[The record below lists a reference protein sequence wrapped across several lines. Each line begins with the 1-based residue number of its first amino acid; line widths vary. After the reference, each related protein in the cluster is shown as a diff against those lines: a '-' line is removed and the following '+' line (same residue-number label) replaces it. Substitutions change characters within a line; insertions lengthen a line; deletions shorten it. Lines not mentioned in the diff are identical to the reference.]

1 MLTVRSPL
9 TALAV
14 VLSLL
19 SVVHGAPQNR
29 KGNGNRGGGGGG
41 GNGNGRTNR
50 QTAQQQAAQVPQGI
64 SQAADGSMI
73 LDMTA
78 NVNGLDLRFKISG
91 PAEQFTAASG
101 VPGAAAQPGAQGTLG
116 LNVLLHGD
124 GGQSFFDMPNQG
136 VQQNLAGVAV
146 LAPDPNLF
154 WGGGQGLRRTD
165 GVAHSQAVNDL
176 VQKTLPQMMAF
187 NQSNVFFTGVSGGSL
202 MLSGFF
208 MPAHMQNFA
217 GNGVLLNCGGLEP
230 QVPVQDPQAIA
241 GTRIHFQST
250 LQELSNLQEA
260 IPASIK
266 AYEKIATDAGLS
278 TDQVN
283 AKQTVNNSPNGGH
296 CAFDEQGFVSGIQL
310 VANNYATIMQ
320 GGNGEV
326 QGIGNVLTGVSGNE
340 NLQFTGSNR
349 ARRGIIG

>member
-1 MLTVRSPL
+1 MLTIRSPVA
-9 TALAV
+9 ALAV
-14 VLSLL
+14 VLSLMSL
-19 SVVHGAPQNR
+19 VDAAPQNR
-29 KGNGNRGGGGGG
+29 GNRGG
-41 GNGNGRTNR
+41 NGRGNR
-50 QTAQQQAAQVPQGI
+50 QTAQQKAAQVPQGI
-64 SQAADGSMI
+64 TRATDGSMI

-154 WGGGQGLRRTD
+154 WGGGQGLQRTD

-176 VQKTLPQMMAF
+176 IQKTLPQMMAF

-230 QVPVQDPQAIA
+230 QVTVQDPQAIA
-241 GTRIHFQST
+241 NTRIHFQST
-250 LQELSNLQEA
+250 KKELSSLQQS
-260 IPASIK
+260 IPAAIK
-266 AYEKIATDAGLS
+266 AYEQIGTSAGLEANAL
-278 TDQVN
+278 N

-320 GGNGEV
+320 GGTGDV

-340 NLQFTGSNR
+340 NLQFTG
-349 ARRGIIG
+349 AERRRDIG

>member
-1 MLTVRSPL
+1 MLTVRSSVA
-9 TALAV
+9 ALAV
-14 VLSLL
+14 VLSFL
-19 SVVHGAPQNR
+19 SLVDAAPQNR
-29 KGNGNRGGGGGG
+29 KGSGNRG
-41 GNGNGRTNR
+41 GNGNGNGRANR
-50 QTAQQQAAQVPQGI
+50 QTAQQKAAQVPQGI
-64 SQAADGSMI
+64 TRAADGSMI

-78 NVNGLDLRFKISG
+78 TVNGLDLRFKISG

-101 VPGAAAQPGAQGTLG
+101 VPGAAAQPGAQSTLG

-154 WGGGQGLRRTD
+154 WGGGQGLQRTD

-176 VQKTLPQMMAF
+176 IQQTLPQMMAF

-230 QVPVQDPQAIA
+230 QVAVQDPQAVA
-241 GTRIHFQST
+241 NTRIHFQST
-250 LQELSNLQEA
+250 KQELSSLQQS
-260 IPASIK
+260 IPAAIK
-266 AYEKIATDAGLS
+266 AYEQIGTGAGLS
-278 TDQVN
+278 AEALGQ
-283 AKQTVNNSPNGGH
+283 KQTVNNSPNGGH

-310 VANNYATIMQ
+310 IANNYATIMQ
-320 GGNGEV
+320 GGTGDV
-326 QGIGNVLTGVSGNE
+326 QGIGNVLTPVSGNE
-340 NLQFTGSNR
+340 NLQFTGSSR
-349 ARRGIIG
+349 VKRGIIG

>member
-1 MLTVRSPL
+1 MLTVRSPVA
-9 TALAV
+9 ALAV

-29 KGNGNRGGGGGG
+29 KGNGNRGG
-41 GNGNGRTNR
+41 NGNGRANR

-64 SQAADGSMI
+64 SQATDGSMI

-176 VQKTLPQMMAF
+176 IQKTLPQMMAF

-230 QVPVQDPQAIA
+230 QVPVQNAQAIA

-250 LQELSNLQEA
+250 LQELSNLQQA

-266 AYEKIATDAGLS
+266 AYEKIATDTGLS
-278 TDQVN
+278 ADQVN

-340 NLQFTGSNR
+340 NLQFTGSSR
-349 ARRGIIG
+349 ARRGMIG

>member
-1 MLTVRSPL
+1 MLTVRSPVA
-9 TALAV
+9 ALAV
-14 VLSLL
+14 VLGLL
-19 SVVHGAPQNR
+19 SVVQGAPQPQNR
-29 KGNGNRGGGGGG
+29 KGNGNRGG
-41 GNGNGRTNR
+41 NGNGRANR
-50 QTAQQQAAQVPQGI
+50 QTAQQQLAAVPQGI
-64 SQAADGSMI
+64 SQATDGSMI

-91 PAEQFTAASG
+91 PADQFTAASG

-116 LNVLLHGD
+116 INVLLHGD
-124 GGQSFFDMPNQG
+124 GGQSFKDMPNQG
-136 VQQNLAGVAV
+136 VQKNLAGVVV

-154 WGGGQGLRRTD
+154 WGGGQGLQRTD

-176 VQKTLPQMMAF
+176 IQKTLPQMMAF

-208 MPAHMQNFA
+208 IPAHIQNYA
-217 GNGVLLNCGGLEP
+217 GNGVLLNCGALPP
-230 QVPVQDPQAIA
+230 QVDVVDAKA
-241 GTRIHFQST
+241 VVGTRIHFQST

-260 IPASIK
+260 IPASVK

-283 AKQTVNNSPNGGH
+283 ARQTVNNSPNGGH

-326 QGIGNVLTGVSGNE
+326 QGIGNVLTGVTGNE
-340 NLQFTGSNR
+340 NLQFTGSSR
-349 ARRGIIG
+349 ARRGVIG

>member
-1 MLTVRSPL
+1 MLTVRNPL
-9 TALAV
+9 AALAV

-19 SVVHGAPQNR
+19 SITTASPQNR
-29 KGNGNRGGGGGG
+29 GKGNRNGNGN
-41 GNGNGRTNR
+41 NNR
-50 QTAQQQAAQVPQGI
+50 LTAQQKAAQRPQGI
-64 SQAADGSMI
+64 SRAADGSMI

-154 WGGGQGLRRTD
+154 WGGGQGLQRTD

-176 VQKTLPQMMAF
+176 IQKTLPQMMAF

-217 GNGVLLNCGGLEP
+217 GNGVLLNCGGMAP
-230 QVPVQDPQAIA
+230 QVTVQDPKAIA
-241 GTRIHFQST
+241 NTRIHFQST
-250 LQELSNLQEA
+250 LQELSSLQRS
-260 IPASIK
+260 IPQSIK
-266 AYEKIATDAGLS
+266 AYEQIGTNAGL
-278 TDQVN
+278 TAEQLN
-283 AKQTVNNSPNGGH
+283 ARQTVNNSPNGGH

-310 VANNYATIMQ
+310 IANNYATIMQ
-320 GGNGEV
+320 GGNGDV
-326 QGIGNVLTGVSGNE
+326 QGIGNVLTGVAGNE
-340 NLQFTGSNR
+340 NLQFTGSSR
-349 ARRGIIG
+349 RRRGVIG

>member
-1 MLTVRSPL
+1 MLTVRSPVA
-9 TALAV
+9 ALAV
-14 VLSLL
+14 VLGLL
-19 SVVHGAPQNR
+19 SVVRGAPQNR
-29 KGNGNRGGGGGG
+29 KGNGNRGG
-41 GNGNGRTNR
+41 NGNGRANR

-64 SQAADGSMI
+64 SQATDGSMI

-136 VQQNLAGVAV
+136 VQQNLAGVTV

-154 WGGGQGLRRTD
+154 WGGGQGLQRTD

-176 VQKTLPQMMAF
+176 IQKTLPQMMAF

-230 QVPVQDPQAIA
+230 QVPVQDAQAIA

-250 LQELSNLQEA
+250 LQELSNLQQA

-266 AYEKIATDAGLS
+266 AYEKIATGTGLS
-278 TDQVN
+278 ADQVN

-340 NLQFTGSNR
+340 NLQFTGSSR
-349 ARRGIIG
+349 ARRGVIG

>member
-1 MLTVRSPL
+1 MLTVRSPVA
-9 TALAV
+9 ALAV

-19 SVVHGAPQNR
+19 SVVHGAPQPQNR
-29 KGNGNRGGGGGG
+29 KGNGNRGG
-41 GNGNGRTNR
+41 NGNGRANR
-50 QTAQQQAAQVPQGI
+50 QTSQQQAAAVPQGI
-64 SQAADGSMI
+64 SQATDGSMI

-91 PAEQFTAASG
+91 PAEQFTASSG

-154 WGGGQGLRRTD
+154 WGGGQGLQRTD

-217 GNGVLLNCGGLEP
+217 GNGVLLNCGGLPP
-230 QVPVQDPQAIA
+230 QVDVVDAKAVA

-260 IPASIK
+260 IPASVK

-310 VANNYATIMQ
+310 VANNYAAIMQ

-326 QGIGNVLTGVSGNE
+326 QGIGNVLTGVTGNE
-340 NLQFTGSNR
+340 NLQFTGSSR
-349 ARRGIIG
+349 MRRNMIG

>member
-1 MLTVRSPL
+1 MLTVRSP
-9 TALAV
+9 TAALAV

-19 SVVHGAPQNR
+19 SVVQGAPQNR
-29 KGNGNRGGGGGG
+29 NGKGNGRA
-41 GNGNGRTNR
+41 NR
-50 QTAQQQAAQVPQGI
+50 QTAQQQTAQVLQGI
-64 SQAADGSMI
+64 SQATDGSMI

-91 PAEQFTAASG
+91 PADQFTAASG
-101 VPGAAAQPGAQGTLG
+101 VPGAAAQAGTQGPLG
-116 LNVLLHGD
+116 INVLLHGD

-136 VQQNLAGVAV
+136 VQQNLAGVAI

-154 WGGGQGLRRTD
+154 WGGGQGLQRTD

-176 VQKTLPQMMAF
+176 IQKTLPQVMAF

-208 MPAHMQNFA
+208 MPAHIQNFA
-217 GNGVLLNCGGLEP
+217 GNGVMLNCGGLPP
-230 QVPVQDPQAIA
+230 QVDVVDAQAVA

-250 LQELSNLQEA
+250 LQELSSLQKA

-266 AYEKIATDAGLS
+266 AYEKIATGAGLS
-278 TDQVN
+278 ADQVN
-283 AKQTVNNSPNGGH
+283 AKQTVNNAPNGGH
-296 CAFDEQGFVSGIQL
+296 CAFDEKGFVSGIQL
-310 VANNYATIMQ
+310 IANNYATIMQ

-326 QGIGNVLTGVSGNE
+326 QGIGNVLTGVTGNE
-340 NLQFTGSNR
+340 NLQFTGSSR
-349 ARRGIIG
+349 TKRGVIG

>member
-1 MLTVRSPL
+1 MLTVRSPVA
-9 TALAV
+9 ALAL
-14 VLSLL
+14 VLSFL
-19 SVVHGAPQNR
+19 SLTDAAPQNR
-29 KGNGNRGGGGGG
+29 GKGNGR
-41 GNGNGRTNR
+41 GNGNR
-50 QTAQQQAAQVPQGI
+50 QTAQQQAARVPQGI
-64 SQAADGSMI
+64 SRATDGSMI

-154 WGGGQGLRRTD
+154 WGGGQGLQRTD
-165 GVAHSQAVNDL
+165 GVAHSQA
-176 VQKTLPQMMAF
+176 
-187 NQSNVFFTGVSGGSL
+187 SNVFFTGVSGGSL

-230 QVPVQDPQAIA
+230 QVNVQDPAAIA
-241 GTRIHFQST
+241 NTRIHFQST
-250 LQELSNLQEA
+250 KQELSSLQQS
-260 IPASIK
+260 IPAAIK
-266 AYEKIATDAGLS
+266 AYEQIGTSSGLNA
-278 TDQVN
+278 QALN

-310 VANNYATIMQ
+310 VADNYATIMQ
-320 GGNGEV
+320 GGTGDVN
-326 QGIGNVLTGVSGNE
+326 GIGNVLTGVAGNE
-340 NLQFTGSNR
+340 NLQFTGSS
-349 ARRGIIG
+349 RRRDEIIG

>member
-1 MLTVRSPL
+1 MLAVRSPL
-9 TALAV
+9 AALAV
-14 VLSLL
+14 VLNLL
-19 SVVHGAPQNR
+19 SVVDGAPQNR
-29 KGNGNRGGGGGG
+29 
-41 GNGNGRTNR
+41 NGNGRGNR
-50 QTAQQQAAQVPQGI
+50 QTAQQRAAQVPQGI

-116 LNVLLHGD
+116 LNVLFHGD

-165 GVAHSQAVNDL
+165 GVAHAQAANDL
-176 VQKTLPQMMAF
+176 IQQTLPQMMAF
-187 NQSNVFFTGVSGGSL
+187 NQSNVYFTGVSGGSL

-217 GNGVLLNCGGLEP
+217 GNGVLLNCGALEP
-230 QVPVQDPQAIA
+230 KVPVQNPQVIA

-250 LQELSNLQEA
+250 LQENSNLQGA

-340 NLQFTGSNR
+340 NLQFTG
-349 ARRGIIG
+349 

>member
-1 MLTVRSPL
+1 MLTIRSPAA
-9 TALAV
+9 ALAV

-19 SVVHGAPQNR
+19 SLVDAAPQNR
-29 KGNGNRGGGGGG
+29 GKGNGR
-41 GNGNGRTNR
+41 GNGNR
-50 QTAQQQAAQVPQGI
+50 QTAQQQAARVPQGI
-64 SQAADGSMI
+64 TRAQDGSMI

-101 VPGAAAQPGAQGTLG
+101 VPGGAAQPGAQGTLG

-154 WGGGQGLRRTD
+154 WGGGQGLQRTD

-176 VQKTLPQMMAF
+176 IQKTLPQMMAF

-230 QVPVQDPQAIA
+230 QVAVQDPAAIA
-241 GTRIHFQST
+241 NTRIHFQST
-250 LQELSNLQEA
+250 QQELTQLQRS
-260 IPASIK
+260 IPAAIT
-266 AYEKIATDAGLS
+266 AYEQIGTQAGLNA
-278 TDQVN
+278 QALN

-310 VANNYATIMQ
+310 IANNYATIMQ
-320 GGNGEV
+320 GGTGDV
-326 QGIGNVLTGVSGNE
+326 QGIGNVLTGVAGNE
-340 NLQFTGSNR
+340 NLQFTGSS
-349 ARRGIIG
+349 RRRDEIIG